1 MEIKELEII
10 DNENLLDFMKR
21 VRDKHQELFKDVT
34 LMSQISK
41 FSEEYNEMIEALKL
55 AENGNTDLFYEE
67 LADMFIVACGIL
79 RFNEALGQCVCKS
92 IVDDFTY
99 KKDEEGNNFLAELAI
114 RVIKKMN
121 KNIKR
126 VWSKTKDGNYK
137 HVSSYN

>member
-10 DNENLLDFMKR
+10 DKEKLVDFMYR

-34 LMSQISK
+34 LMSQITK
-41 FSEEYNEMIEALKL
+41 FSEEFNEMQEALKHF
-55 AENGNTDLFYEE
+55 EGNPDAFYEE

-79 RFNEALGQCVCKS
+79 RFNEALGQCLCKS
-92 IVDDFTY
+92 VADEFIYKVD
-99 KKDEEGNNFLAELAI
+99 ESGNDCLSVLTTKIIE
-114 RVIKKMN
+114 KMN

>member
-10 DNENLLDFMKR
+10 NNESLLDFMER

-34 LMSQISK
+34 LMSQITK
-41 FSEEYNEMIEALKL
+41 FSEEYNEMEEANVYIDKDPD
-55 AENGNTDLFYEE
+55 AFYEE

-79 RFNEALGQCVCKS
+79 RFNVALGKCLCKS
-92 IVDDFTY
+92 ILDDFIY
-99 KKDEEGNNFLAELAI
+99 KKDEEGNDYLGVLAI
-114 RVIKKMN
+114 KVIEKMN

-126 VWSKTKDGNYK
+126 VWSKTKNGNYK

>member
-10 DNENLLDFMKR
+10 NNETLLDFMER

-34 LMSQISK
+34 LMSQITK
-41 FSEEYNEMIEALKL
+41 FSEEYNEMEEAFKHFD
-55 AENGNTDLFYEE
+55 ENPEAFYEE

-79 RFNEALGQCVCKS
+79 RFNEALGNCLCKS
-92 IVDDFTY
+92 IVDDFIY
-99 KKDEEGNNFLAELAI
+99 KKDEKGNDYLSVLTTK
-114 RVIKKMN
+114 VIEKMN

>member
-10 DNENLLDFMKR
+10 DREDLLNFMKR

-34 LMSQISK
+34 LMSQITK
-41 FSEEYNEMIEALKL
+41 FSEEYNEMQESTEHADENSEA
-55 AENGNTDLFYEE
+55 FYEE

-79 RFNEALGQCVCKS
+79 RFNEALGKCLCKS
-92 IVDDFTY
+92 IVDDFIY
-99 KKDEEGNNFLAELAI
+99 KKDEEGNNYLSVLTTKVLE
-114 RVIKKMN
+114 KMN

-126 VWSKTKDGNYK
+126 VWSKTKNGNYK

>member
-10 DNENLLDFMKR
+10 NNETLLDFMER
-21 VRDKHQELFKDVT
+21 VAYKHRELFKDVT
-34 LMSQISK
+34 LMSQITK
-41 FSEEYNEMIEALKL
+41 YCEEFNEMEEAIKHID
-55 AENGNTDLFYEE
+55 ENPEAFYEE

-79 RFNEALGQCVCKS
+79 RFNEALGKSLCKS
-92 IVDDFTY
+92 IADDFIY
-99 KKDEEGNNFLAELAI
+99 KKDEEGNNLLAELTT
-114 RVIKKMN
+114 RVIEKMN

>member
-10 DNENLLDFMKR
+10 NNETLLDFMER

-34 LMSQISK
+34 LKSQITK
-41 FSEEYNEMIEALKL
+41 FSEEYNEMEEAFKHFD
-55 AENGNTDLFYEE
+55 ENPDAFYEE

-79 RFNEALGQCVCKS
+79 RFNEALGNCLCKS
-92 IVDDFTY
+92 ITDDFIY
-99 KKDEEGNNFLAELAI
+99 KKDEKDNDYLCVLTTK
-114 RVIKKMN
+114 VIEKMN

>member
-10 DNENLLDFMKR
+10 NNETLLDFMKR
-21 VRDKHQELFKDVT
+21 VEYVHRELFKDVT
-34 LMSQISK
+34 LMSQITK
-41 FSEEYNEMIEALKL
+41 FSEEYNEMEEAYKHID
-55 AENGNTDLFYEE
+55 ENPNAFYEE

-79 RFNEALGQCVCKS
+79 RFNEALGNCLCKS
-92 IVDDFTY
+92 ITDDFIY
-99 KKDEEGNNFLAELAI
+99 KKDEEGNDYLCVLTTK
-114 RVIKKMN
+114 VIEKMN